1 MKQFETLAITD
12 PKKLIFGTT
21 PHPLSFSNGMVI
33 GGGTVYPEINFT
45 LPPMDITK
53 DTFKEVLS
61 QYRQMVT
68 GVLERA
74 RSLYVPGVVVE
85 VELLPQTTM
94 EPNWGVEITRQTVE
108 IMREFE
114 NKHSLKSLLR
124 ITPNDIREMS
134 RPPMMREG
142 ELYHN
147 MLETFR
153 NCALAGADMLA
164 IESTGGKEVHD
175 DALLNADLS
184 SILVILG
191 VMGVRDMR
199 HLWLDITRIAR
210 ETGTIPS
217 GDSACGFGNTAMVLA
232 EKGYIPRTFAAVVRV
247 ATVIRSLVA
256 FEAGAVGPSK
266 DCAYEGPYLKA
277 ITGYSIS
284 MEGRSAAVAHLSPL
298 GNIAAAAADLWS
310 NESVQNLKLLAEH
323 APIVS
328 MEQLAYD
335 CRLFNTAISHG
346 PEDALHLRDLH
357 VESDSP
363 LDPQAYV
370 LRPDIVVEIAS
381 EILKAPNHFTRT
393 KQAARTGIR
402 VLKDA
407 IDKGKIKVSPR
418 ELPWLDRMEQETEE
432 LPDDVEK
439 AWAAVRDRLDLDKI
453 RLQDYDLS

>member
-1 MKQFETLAITD
+1 MKQFTTPAITD
-12 PKKLIFGTT
+12 PKKLIFGTA
-21 PHPLSFSNGMVI
+21 PHPLSFPNGMVI

-45 LPPMDITK
+45 LPPMDITNE
-53 DTFKEVLS
+53 TFKEVLS

-74 RSLYVPGVVVE
+74 RALHVPGVVVE

-94 EPNWGVEITRQTVE
+94 EPKWGVEITRQTVE
-108 IMREFE
+108 IMRDYQD
-114 NKHSLKSLLR
+114 KHSLKSLLR
-124 ITPNDIREMS
+124 ITPNDIREMK
-134 RPPMMREG
+134 RPPVMREG
-142 ELYHN
+142 KLYHN
-147 MLETFR
+147 MIETFHD
-153 NCALAGADMLA
+153 CAMAGADMLA

-191 VMGVRDMR
+191 VMGARDMAQ
-199 HLWLDITRIAR
+199 LWSHITKIAR
-210 ETGTIPS
+210 ETGTIAS

-232 EKGYIPRTFAAVVRV
+232 EKGYIPRTFAAVVRA
-247 ATVIRSLVA
+247 ATVVRSLVA

-310 NESVQNLKLLAEH
+310 NESVQNLKLLAEL

-335 CRLFNTAISHG
+335 CRLFNVAVSQGH
-346 PEDALHLRDLH
+346 EDVIRLRDMH
-357 VESDSP
+357 VESDSS
-363 LDPQAYV
+363 LDPQAYI
-370 LRPDIVVEIAS
+370 LRPDVVVEISS
-381 EILKAPNHFTRT
+381 EILKAPDHFTRT
-393 KQAARTGIR
+393 KQAARSAIR

-407 IDKGKIKVSPR
+407 IEKGHVKVSPR
-418 ELPWLDRMEQETEE
+418 ELPWLDRMEQETDE
-432 LPDDVEK
+432 LPDDAEK
-439 AWAAVRDRLDLDKI
+439 AWVSVRDRLDLDKI
-453 RLQDYDLS
+453 RLQDYDVA

>member
-1 MKQFETLAITD
+1 MKQFTTPVITD
-12 PKKLIFGTT
+12 PKKLIFGTA
-21 PHPLSFSNGMVI
+21 PHPLSFPNGMVI

-74 RSLYVPGVVVE
+74 RSLYVPGIVVE

-94 EPNWGVEITRQTVE
+94 EPKWGVEITRQTVD
-108 IMREFE
+108 IMREYE
-114 NKHSLKSLLR
+114 NKYSLKSLLR
-124 ITPNDIREMS
+124 ITPNDIREMT

-142 ELYHN
+142 KLYHN
-147 MLETFR
+147 MLDTFR
-153 NCALAGADMLA
+153 ECALAGADMLA

-175 DALLNADLS
+175 NALLNADLS
-184 SILVILG
+184 SILFILG
-191 VMGVRDMR
+191 VMGTRDMAY
-199 HLWLDITRIAR
+199 LWSDITRIAR
-210 ETGTIPS
+210 ETGTIAS

-247 ATVIRSLVA
+247 ATVVRSLVA
-256 FEAGAVGPSK
+256 FEAGAIGPSK

-277 ITGYSIS
+277 ITGYTIS

-310 NESVQNLKLLAEH
+310 NESVQNLKLLAEL

-346 PEDALHLRDLH
+346 ADDALRLRDWH
-357 VESDSP
+357 VESDSH

-370 LRPDIVVEIAS
+370 LRPDVVVEIS
-381 EILKAPNHFTRT
+381 QEILQDKDHFTRT
-393 KQAARTGIR
+393 KQAARSAIR
-402 VLKDA
+402 VLKNA
-407 IDKGKIKVSPR
+407 VKEGVVKVSPR

-439 AWAAVRDRLDLDKI
+439 AWAAVRERLDLDKI
-453 RLQDYDLS
+453 RLEDYDLL